1 MIWTDTSIGR
11 AFAGERDVVVRS
23 KDSKASYQGVLYAHG
38 SEGGDG
44 GGTQWMGIATRWPVM
59 QAVGESC
66 LMVCADLGGNQTWGN
81 DTAISRMTSARAYL
95 RGIPGVK
102 QGRINILAQSMGAT
116 TALAWAAANPT
127 LVGRI
132 VLMIPV
138 INLADIRANSSL
150 YRPYIDAAYGGA
162 YNEATHGAT
171 HNPLTMAQL
180 GKLAGVPIQMWYGIG
195 DTLCKPEYAAQF
207 ANAIS
212 TCDPRP
218 ISGGHAEST
227 ISSVD
232 ADEIAAFLGMERA

>member
-1 MIWTDTSIGR
+1 MIWTDVSTGR

-44 GGTQWMGIATRWPVM
+44 GGSQWMGIATRWPVM
-59 QAVGESC
+59 QAVADSC

-81 DTAISRMTSARAYL
+81 DTVISRMSSARTYL
-95 RGIPGVK
+95 RGITGVK

-138 INLADIRANSSL
+138 INLADVRASSSL

-162 YNEATHGAT
+162 YSEATHGAT

-180 GKLAGVPIQMWYGIG
+180 GKLAGVPIQMWYGTG

-218 ISGGHAEST
+218 ISGGHAETT
-227 ISSVD
+227 ISGVD
-232 ADEIAAFLGMERA
+232 HDVVAAFLGVERT